1 MVPYEKSADNAEE
14 WEERERKNRR
24 RLKIKMTRVNWRR
37 LYDSVWDD
45 SSDSGTSTSHCL
57 TILLCS
63 VFAGARA
70 RASDRFTVV
79 TFCNRVQIIADPYD
93 AHRTERRIIN
103 DICPCCRT
111 SVVGCCVRQHSVEV
125 AIAIE
130 NYIYGSALRNE
141 AIHVYTLHDHSFIH
155 FQRTSIISSS
165 ATTVHLA
172 AASI

>member
-1 MVPYEKSADNAEE
+1 
-14 WEERERKNRR
+14 
-24 RLKIKMTRVNWRR
+24 MTRVNWRR

-93 AHRTERRIIN
+93 AHRAETNNKWYLSMLSHVGRRVL
-103 DICPCCRT
+103 RT
-111 SVVGCCVRQHSVEV
+111 TAFGRSGYRNWKLYTV
-125 AIAIE
+125 
-130 NYIYGSALRNE
+130 LRY
-141 AIHVYTLHDHSFIH
+141 ATKRYTCTRCTI
-155 FQRTSIISSS
+155 
-165 ATTVHLA
+165 VHLFTFNVQA
-172 AASI
+172 LYRVARLPFFWRQPQFKLICGIARETKIFFHFPINVKIWMPSN